1 LCLFA
6 LAFSF
11 IQENPKS
18 NEDETWIFKTI
29 YNQVFVKEFF
39 QLFWMLG

>member
-1 LCLFA
+1 MQQKNGVKSDTKTSILCLLA

-18 NEDETWIFKTI
+18 NEDET
-29 YNQVFVKEFF
+29 
-39 QLFWMLG
+39 